1 MVDWVRAGVVSISR
15 FMREKKTSK
24 ETFMNTSHT
33 WKLLRPLSSQ
43 PIVVDGLL
51 EEVTEK
57 KSNKKSKPFLDHN
70 AK

>member
-1 MVDWVRAGVVSISR
+1 
-15 FMREKKTSK
+15 
-24 ETFMNTSHT
+24 MNTSHT